1 MNMEDRY
8 NNRKTAPDGA
18 CSDKGSSDRGASDRV
33 SAEKSDSAS
42 GSPTPAKRILAI
54 IALILIAGVFVCMV
68 YAIVTG
74 NPRLLMGCF
83 FCLVVGS
90 VLLYLLFML
99 LKLHRER

>member
-1 MNMEDRY
+1 MNTTE
-8 NNRKTAPDGA
+8 NNNNINKTSSTAPGGH
-18 CSDKGSSDRGASDRV
+18 S
-33 SAEKSDSAS
+33 
-42 GSPTPAKRILAI
+42 TAKRILAV

-99 LKLHRER
+99 LKLHREH